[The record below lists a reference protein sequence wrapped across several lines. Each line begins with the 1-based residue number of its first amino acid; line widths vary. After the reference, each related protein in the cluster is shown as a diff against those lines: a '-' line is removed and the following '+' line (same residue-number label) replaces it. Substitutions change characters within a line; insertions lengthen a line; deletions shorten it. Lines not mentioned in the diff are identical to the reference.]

1 MKKVT
6 ESSSHYDHLEQ
17 MGVMELL
24 QHINA
29 EDHKVAPAV
38 KGKLDS
44 ISELVEQVVPRMR
57 EGGRL
62 FYIGAGTSG
71 RLGILD
77 ASECPPTY
85 GVPHDWVIGLIAG
98 GDAAIRKAVENAEDD
113 PNQAWLD
120 IQAYGFSE
128 LDNVIG
134 IAASGTT
141 PYVIG
146 GVNMARENGLLTGC
160 ITCNP
165 GSPLAKAVEF
175 PIEVVVGPEF
185 VTGSTRMKSGTAQ
198 KLVLNMI
205 STAVMIKLGRVK
217 GNKMVD
223 MQLSN
228 AKLVD
233 RGTKMIMEATG
244 LDYEKANQLLLSE
257 GSVRNATEYYYK
269 NQKGA

>member
-1 MKKVT
+1 MNKVT
-6 ESSSHYDHLEQ
+6 ESSSHYENLEQ
-17 MGVMELL
+17 MGVLELL
-24 QHINA
+24 QNINA

-38 KGKLDS
+38 KDKLGD
-44 ISELVEQVVPRMR
+44 ITALVEQIVPRMK

-113 PNQAWLD
+113 SEQAWKD
-120 IQAYGFSE
+120 IQAYGFSD
-128 LDNVIG
+128 LDTVIG

-146 GVNMARENGLLTGC
+146 GVSTAREKGLLTGC

-165 GSPLAKAVEF
+165 GSPLAQAVEY

-205 STAVMIKLGRVK
+205 STTVMIKLGRVK

-233 RGTKMIMEATG
+233 RGTRMIMEATG
-244 LDYEKANQLLLSE
+244 LDYEVANQLLLSQ

>member
-1 MKKVT
+1 MRIT
-6 ESSSHYDHLEQ
+6 ESSSQYEDLEK
-17 MGVMELL
+17 MEISEIL
-24 QHINA
+24 QNINA

-38 KGKLDS
+38 KAIIPA
-44 ISELVEQVVPRMR
+44 ISALVDQIVPRMK

-71 RLGILD
+71 RLGVLD

-113 PNQAWLD
+113 PEMAWKD
-120 IQAYGFSE
+120 ILAYGFSE
-128 LDNVIG
+128 LDTVIG

-146 GVNMARENGLLTGC
+146 GVNVARENGLLTGC

-165 GSPLAKAVEF
+165 ESPLAKAVEY

-205 STAVMIKLGRVK
+205 STTVMIKLGRVK

-244 LDYEKANQLLLSE
+244 LDYQTANEILLSQ

-269 NQKGA
+269 SKG

>member
-1 MKKVT
+1 MKVT
-6 ESSSHYDHLEQ
+6 ESSSLYENLEA
-17 MGVMELL
+17 MDTLDLL
-24 QHINA
+24 KNINA
-29 EDHKVAPAV
+29 EDHKVAPVV
-38 KGKLDS
+38 KEK
-44 ISELVEQVVPRMR
+44 ISAISALVDEIVPRMK

-71 RLGILD
+71 RLGVLD

-85 GVPHDWVIGLIAG
+85 GVPHDWVVGIIAG
-98 GDAAIRKAVENAEDD
+98 GDSAIRKAVENAEDD
-113 PNQAWLD
+113 PEMAWKD
-120 IQAYGFSE
+120 IQAYGFSKY
-128 LDNVIG
+128 DTVIG

-146 GVNMARENGLLTGC
+146 GVNIAREKGLLTAC
-160 ITCNP
+160 ITCNAD
-165 GSPLAKAVEF
+165 SPLAKAVEF
-175 PIEVVVGPEF
+175 PVEVVVGPEF

-205 STAVMIKLGRVK
+205 STTVMIKLGRVK

-244 LDYEKANQLLLSE
+244 LGYEIANQLLLSQ

-269 NQKGA
+269 NKVDS

>member
-1 MKKVT
+1 MKVT
-6 ESSSHYDHLEQ
+6 ETSSLYDNLEQ
-17 MGVMELL
+17 MSIKDLL
-24 QHINA
+24 RNINQ
-29 EDHKVAPAV
+29 EDHKVAEAV
-38 KGKLDS
+38 KLVIPK
-44 ISELVEQVVPRMR
+44 ITALVEKIVPRMK

-113 PNQAWLD
+113 PNQAWRD
-120 IQAYGFSE
+120 IQEYGFNE
-128 LDNVIG
+128 LDTVIG

-146 GVNMARENGLLTGC
+146 GVRTAKEKGLLTGC

-165 GSPLAKAVEF
+165 DSPLSKEVEY
-175 PIEVVVGPEF
+175 PIEVIVGPEF
-185 VTGSTRMKSGTAQ
+185 VTGSTRMKAGTAQ

-205 STAVMIKLGRVK
+205 STTTMIKLGRVK

-228 AKLVD
+228 AKLVE
-233 RGTKMIMEATG
+233 RGTRMIMEATG
-244 LDYEKANQLLLSE
+244 LDAQEAKELLLKE
-257 GSVRNATEYYYK
+257 GSVRKATQAFYQGK
-269 NQKGA
+269 K

>member
-1 MKKVT
+1 MKVT
-6 ESSSHYDHLEQ
+6 ESSSLYENLEK
-17 MGVMELL
+17 MEVSELL
-24 QHINA
+24 YSINN

-38 KGKLDS
+38 KEK
-44 ISELVEQVVPRMR
+44 ISEISSLIEEIVPRMR

-71 RLGILD
+71 RLGVLD

-98 GDAAIRKAVENAEDD
+98 GDHAIREAVENAEDD
-113 PNQAWLD
+113 SEQAWKD
-120 IQAYGFSE
+120 IQAYGFSQ
-128 LDNVIG
+128 LDTVIG

-146 GVNMARENGLLTGC
+146 GVKIAKEKGLLTGC

-165 GSPLAKAVEF
+165 DSPLAKEVAH

-205 STAVMIKLGRVK
+205 STTVMIKLGRVK

-233 RGTKMIMEATG
+233 RGTKMIMESTG
-244 LDYEKANQLLLSE
+244 LTYEVANEMLLTH

-269 NQKGA
+269 NRE

>member
-1 MKKVT
+1 MRIT
-6 ESSSHYDHLEQ
+6 ESSSQYENLEQ
-17 MGVMELL
+17 MDTVDLL
-24 QHINA
+24 QNINA

-38 KGKLDS
+38 KEKLS
-44 ISELVEQVVPRMR
+44 AITALVDQIVPRMR

-71 RLGILD
+71 RLGVLD

-85 GVPHDWVIGLIAG
+85 GVPHDWVVGLIAG
-98 GDAAIRKAVENAEDD
+98 GDSAIRKAVENAEDD
-113 PNQAWLD
+113 PEMAWKD

-128 LDNVIG
+128 LDAVIG

-146 GVNMARENGLLTGC
+146 GVKTAREKGLLTGC

-165 GSPLAKAVEF
+165 DSPLAKAVEY

-205 STAVMIKLGRVK
+205 STTVMIKLGRVK

-228 AKLVD
+228 IKLVD
-233 RGTKMIMEATG
+233 RATKMVMEATG
-244 LDYEKANQLLLSE
+244 VDYKTANELVLTQ

-269 NQKGA
+269 NKA